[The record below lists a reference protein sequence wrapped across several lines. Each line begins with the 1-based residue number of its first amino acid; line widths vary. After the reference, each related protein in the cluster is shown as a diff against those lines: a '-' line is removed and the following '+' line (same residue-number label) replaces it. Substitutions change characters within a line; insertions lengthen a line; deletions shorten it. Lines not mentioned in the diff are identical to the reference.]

1 MFGTG
6 SQGEKLFQGGIEAN
20 LYSGGKADILT
31 DRMWE
36 TEEGDKDRS
45 ASTVSGN
52 TGVEGVDSGAYGISI
67 IYIELA
73 LGSAED
79 EV

>member
-36 TEEGDKDRS
+36 TEEGDKDLHLQL
-45 ASTVSGN
+45 
-52 TGVEGVDSGAYGISI
+52 VEIQ
-67 IYIELA
+67 E
-73 LGSAED
+73 
-79 EV
+79 